1 MTPTF
6 FIFYIFHTL
15 SLLHDLFF
23 VENKP
28 FIFFY
33 SLKQHI
39 QKCLIIATNLFSP
52 LGHRTLMKSSPES
65 IQVSVHSFFEAAA
78 ADLEMTV
85 ENLSVTMVCLTQ
97 SRSQQARGVAKVL
110 SHTTSILLPTLT
122 ALFQHL
128 GIQNS
133 GVDLLGKGFLRV
145 HPTINSNKCNLLT
158 HHLNK
163 VKLKLLLHVFYS
175 LSHFPLYAMEL
186 EEQLVST
193 PLKSLG
199 DTHLSTSSSTSLKP
213 ALIKCLS
220 HGHRAAGA
228 YCPPL

>member
-1 MTPTF
+1 M
-6 FIFYIFHTL
+6 IY
-15 SLLHDLFF
+15 FF
-23 VENKP
+23 VENIS

-33 SLKQHI
+33 LLKQYI
-39 QKCLIIATNLFSP
+39 QKCLIITTNLFSP

-65 IQVSVHSFFEAAA
+65 IQVSLHLFFEAAA

-97 SRSQQARGVAKVL
+97 SRSQQARGVSKVL

-122 ALFQHL
+122 AFFQHL

-133 GVDLLGKGFLRV
+133 GVDLLGKGFLDV
-145 HPTINSNKCNLLT
+145 CPTINSKKCSLLT
-158 HHLNK
+158 HHLII
-163 VKLKLLLHVFYS
+163 VKLKPLPHVFNS
-175 LSHFPLYAMEL
+175 LSHFPLYAMDL
-186 EEQLVST
+186 DEQLVST

-199 DTHLSTSSSTSLKP
+199 DTLPSTSSSTSSSTSLKP
-213 ALIKCLS
+213 VLIKCLS